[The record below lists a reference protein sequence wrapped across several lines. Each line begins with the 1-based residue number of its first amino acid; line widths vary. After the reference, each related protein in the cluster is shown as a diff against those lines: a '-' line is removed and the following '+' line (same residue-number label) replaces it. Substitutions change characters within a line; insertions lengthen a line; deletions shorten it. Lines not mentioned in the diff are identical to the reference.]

1 MSKPQLPEQE
11 AARLD
16 ALYQYEILDTPCE
29 AVFDDIAYL
38 AAQISNTPIALIN
51 FIDRNRQWFK
61 ASIAWTIPELPRNIG
76 FCAHTI
82 LQPELLIVP
91 DACQDSRF
99 ANNLLV
105 TREPHIR
112 FYAGVPLIT
121 PTGQIIGTLCVMDQR
136 SRTQEPNLAE
146 VLSTLGRQVVS
157 HLESRQQ
164 LLYSARVIAEYQR
177 TQAALQQSEDGTVN
191 QVSCTFSDITER
203 QRAEEELR
211 SSEERFRQL
220 AENLHQIFWMSS
232 ADMKQIL
239 YISPAYEEILQRTCA
254 SLYQQPDS
262 WLDAI
267 HPLDLEYVLAAIEEQ
282 MRTDSRY
289 DVEYRIVRGDGIRWL
304 WARIFPV
311 RNFEGAIYR
320 FAGIAED
327 ITERKQ
333 TEHQIQASLKEKEVL
348 LQEIHHRVK
357 NNLQVISSL
366 LNLQSG
372 YIKDQQAI
380 ESFKESQN
388 RIKSM
393 ALIHENLYQVNNLSQ
408 INFAEY
414 VQQLVVNLFRVYGV
428 NSAVISLKVDVE
440 DVLLGVDTAISCGL
454 IINELASNTIKHA
467 FPSGKSGEI
476 CILLIRVPNQDNK
489 LILTVRDN
497 GIGFPKNIDVRKPK
511 SLGLQLVNTLAAQ
524 MKGTVELNCNG
535 ITEFNIEFRVTAVQ

>member
-11 AARLD
+11 EARLD
-16 ALYQYEILDTPCE
+16 ALYQYEILDTPHE
-29 AVFDDIAYL
+29 AVFDDIVYL
-38 AAQISNTPIALIN
+38 AAQLSNTPIALIN

-61 ASIAWTIPELPRNIG
+61 ARIAWTVTELPRNIG
-76 FCAHTI
+76 FCHHTI

-91 DACQDSRF
+91 DACGDSRF
-99 ANNLLV
+99 ANDPLV
-105 TREPHIR
+105 TREPYIR

-121 PTGQIIGTLCVMDQR
+121 PAGQAIGTLCVMDQR
-136 SRTQEPNLAE
+136 SRDPNLAE
-146 VLSTLGRQVVS
+146 ALSILGRQVVS
-157 HLESRQQ
+157 HLESRRQ
-164 LLYSARVIAEYQR
+164 LIYSARVIAESQR
-177 TQAALQQSEDGTVN
+177 IQATLQQSE
-191 QVSCTFSDITER
+191 SR
-203 QRAEEELR
+203 RAEEELR

-232 ADMKQIL
+232 ADMKQLL
-239 YISPAYEEILQRTCA
+239 YISPAYEEIVQRTCA
-254 SLYQQPDS
+254 SLYQQPTS

-267 HPLDLEYVLAAIEEQ
+267 HPLDLEYVLAAIEKQ
-282 MRTDSRY
+282 MLAHSSY
-289 DVEYRIVRGDGIRWL
+289 DVEYRIVRRDGIRWL
-304 WARIFPV
+304 WARLFPV
-311 RNFEGAIYR
+311 RNIEGAIYR

-327 ITERKQ
+327 ITERKR
-333 TEHQIQASLKEKEVL
+333 TEQQIQASLKEKDIL

-393 ALIHENLYQVNNLSQ
+393 ALIHENLYQTKNLSQ

-414 VQQLVVNLFRVYGV
+414 VQQLGVNLFRAYGV
-428 NSAVISLKVDVE
+428 NSSAISLKVDVE
-440 DVLLGVDTAISCGL
+440 NVLLSVDTAIPCGL
-454 IINELASNTIKHA
+454 IVNELVSNSIKHG
-467 FPSGKSGEI
+467 FTPGKSGEI

-489 LILTVRDN
+489 LRLTVRDN
-497 GIGFPKNIDVRKPK
+497 GVGFPKNIDIREPE

-524 MKGTVELNCNG
+524 MKGTVELNSKG
-535 ITEFNIEFRVTAVQ
+535 ITEVNIEFRVTAS